1 MGAYFARN
9 DQLTH
14 IGSKHPGGNGPRGQ
28 PFAPYIQQKMQASG
42 LYICFKIVGKNGAV
56 DGTRTR
62 DPRRDR
68 PVL

>member
-1 MGAYFARN
+1 MGAHFARN
-9 DQLTH
+9 DFL
-14 IGSKHPGGNGPRGQ
+14 GSLVVKYPGGIRTQAKGQ
-28 PFAPYIQQKMQASG
+28 RPKTFRYM
-42 LYICFKIVGKNGAV
+42 GKSGAV

>member
-1 MGAYFARN
+1 MGAHPARN
-9 DQLTH
+9 DRLDCIDHAPLYQNKKQA
-14 IGSKHPGGNGPRGQ
+14 IGLR
-28 PFAPYIQQKMQASG
+28 
-42 LYICFKIVGKNGAV
+42 ICFKSWKNGAV

>member
-1 MGAYFARN
+1 M
-9 DQLTH
+9 
-14 IGSKHPGGNGPRGQ
+14 
-28 PFAPYIQQKMQASG
+28 M
-42 LYICFKIVGKNGAV
+42 LYTVQMKNMISAVFIREFVVGREFSIKFIIKRDKDFNGAV